1 MSRRRT
7 DKTMKVNILVDY
19 EENGIDKNEV
29 HIVWFAENETAAAA
43 KLLESLTCKGYNVQS
58 MIAVDGDYTLAELH
72 DMANYGV
79 GFELNKCRLLYM
91 SHECM
96 EYIARV
102 KRDPEE
108 ARKLQEEMG
117 RRKEALKGQ
126 QSGY

>member
-1 MSRRRT
+1 
-7 DKTMKVNILVDY
+7 MKVHSILETRNHLREYVL
-19 EENGIDKNEV
+19 KNVVAQIEK
-29 HIVWFAENETAAAA
+29 NETAAAA
-43 KLLESLTCKGYNVQS
+43 ALLESLACKGYDVQS

-72 DMANYGV
+72 NMANYGV
-79 GFELNKCRLLYM
+79 GLELNKCRPLYM

-108 ARKLQEEMG
+108 ARRLQDEI
-117 RRKEALKGQ
+117 RRRRENWKGQ

>member
-1 MSRRRT
+1 
-7 DKTMKVNILVDY
+7 MKINILVDY
-19 EENGIDKNEV
+19 KENGIDKNEV

-43 KLLESLTCKGYNVQS
+43 ALLKSLECKGYDVQS

-108 ARKLQEEMG
+108 SRKLQKEIG
-117 RRKEALKGQ
+117 RRKESRKGQ

>member
-1 MSRRRT
+1 
-7 DKTMKVNILVDY
+7 MKVNILVDFK
-19 EENGIDKNEV
+19 ENDIDKNEV

-43 KLLESLTCKGYNVQS
+43 ALLETLACKGYDVQS
-58 MIAVDGDYTLAELH
+58 MITVDGDYTLAELH
-72 DMANYGV
+72 NMANYGV
-79 GFELNKCRLLYM
+79 GLELNKCRPLYM

-108 ARKLQEEMG
+108 ARRLQDEI
-117 RRKEALKGQ
+117 RRRRENWKGQ

>member
-1 MSRRRT
+1 
-7 DKTMKVNILVDY
+7 MKVNILVDFK
-19 EENGIDKNEV
+19 ENDIDKNEV

-72 DMANYGV
+72 GMANYGV
-79 GFELNKCRLLYM
+79 GLELNKCRLLYM

-96 EYIARV
+96 EYIGRV
-102 KRDPEE
+102 KREPEE

-117 RRKEALKGQ
+117 RRKESRKGQ
-126 QSGY
+126 QS

>member
-1 MSRRRT
+1 
-7 DKTMKVNILVDY
+7 MKVNILVDY
-19 EENGIDKNEV
+19 KENDIDKNEV
-29 HIVWFAENETAAAA
+29 HIVWFAENETAASA

-58 MIAVDGDYTLAELH
+58 MIAVDGDFTLAELH

-96 EYIARV
+96 EYIDRV

-108 ARKLQEEMG
+108 SRKLQKEIG
-117 RRKEALKGQ
+117 RRKESRKGQ
-126 QSGY
+126 QFGY